1 MNSLQ
6 DMAENVMA
14 HFVAEIRD
22 DFVGSF
28 LRDGGVPDYDAL
40 GGAETADVG
49 VGGNGFVAGHH
60 PEHALGRNFLA
71 GAAGD
76 VLEPGNE
83 LRGLARERLEFVEH
97 RLDGVR
103 RNENDEQK
111 NGKRDEPEIKPP
123 ATQALADDGIENPN

>member
-1 MNSLQ
+1 
-6 DMAENVMA
+6 MAENVMA

-49 VGGNGFVAGHH
+49 VGGNGFV
-60 PEHALGRNFLA
+60 
-71 GAAGD
+71 GA
-76 VLEPGNE
+76 VLERGNE

-123 ATQALADDGIENPN
+123 